1 MQKRENS
8 MANVLAN
15 LSSIIIPALI
25 FYIVA
30 YGLVNR
36 GKVYEDF
43 IKGAADGFRTVIGI
57 MPTLIGLMMAVG
69 ILRASGFLHFLGET
83 VGRLTERLGFPAD
96 LVPLTFI
103 KLFSSSAATGL
114 VLDIFKTYGTDS
126 YTGLV
131 TSIMMSC
138 TETCFY
144 TMSVYFL
151 AAKVTKT
158 RYTLAGAL
166 TATAAGVIMSILL
179 AGFMTG

>member
-1 MQKRENS
+1 

-15 LSSIIIPALI
+15 LSNIIIPALI

-36 GKVYEDF
+36 SNVYEDF
-43 IKGAADGFRTVIGI
+43 ITGAAEGFKTVIGI

-69 ILRASGFLHFLGET
+69 ILRASGFLTLLGQLLGE
-83 VGRLTERLGFPAD
+83 LTQKAGLPAE
-96 LVPLTFI
+96 LVPVLII

-126 YTGLV
+126 RMGLI

-166 TATAAGVIMSILL
+166 TATAAGVVMSILM
-179 AGFMTG
+179 AGFMLQGG